1 MGKRTRSEDDENCG
15 GEGLRKMHISER
27 EVNNGVLQERKMQEV
42 YNKTLAMLF
51 RGTKNLDNNNAIV
64 EAPETEDS
72 YLKSKDLH
80 SYRQLSLNRQCGLV
94 DGGKQHGVRTVR

>member
-1 MGKRTRSEDDENCG
+1 MGKRARSEDDENCG

-51 RGTKNLDNNNAIV
+51 RGTKNLDNNNL
-64 EAPETEDS
+64 S
-72 YLKSKDLH
+72 SH
-80 SYRQLSLNRQCGLV
+80 SYIVFVDKMGMIIRPTSNRPAGFKPNSNQ
-94 DGGKQHGVRTVR
+94 RP